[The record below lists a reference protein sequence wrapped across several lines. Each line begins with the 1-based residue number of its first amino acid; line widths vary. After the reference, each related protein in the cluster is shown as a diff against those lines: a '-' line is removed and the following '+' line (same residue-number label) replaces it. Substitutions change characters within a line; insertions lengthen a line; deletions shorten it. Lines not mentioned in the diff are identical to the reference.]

1 MVVKWTM
8 FMLLF
13 VATVANDNDDDNDDD
28 RPQGMQ

>member
-13 VATVANDNDDDNDDD
+13 VATVANDNDDDG
-28 RPQGMQ
+28 PQGMQ